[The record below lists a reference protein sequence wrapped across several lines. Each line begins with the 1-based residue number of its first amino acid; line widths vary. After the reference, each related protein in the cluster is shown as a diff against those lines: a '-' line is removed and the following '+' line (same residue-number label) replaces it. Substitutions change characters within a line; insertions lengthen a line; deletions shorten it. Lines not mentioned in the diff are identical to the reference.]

1 MIFKPWCP
9 IESPSL
15 QTVHTEAQSQSGPAG
30 KTAQFCAWGF
40 HQWALCLQSCFVA
53 LGNTGLRHDC
63 SQQSIDLWPLCHQC
77 SEKSILLK
85 HRSTCLLLLYEKV
98 PLSHKNFL
106 TLGESLSLSII
117 ITHLKGLQRKAYSV
131 ILNPLE

>member
-1 MIFKPWCP
+1 
-9 IESPSL
+9 
-15 QTVHTEAQSQSGPAG
+15 
-30 KTAQFCAWGF
+30 
-40 HQWALCLQSCFVA
+40 
-53 LGNTGLRHDC
+53 
-63 SQQSIDLWPLCHQC
+63 
-77 SEKSILLK
+77 LLK